1 MWSFPLF
8 ALLPAAPPA
17 DGLILWLDAADAA
30 TLSLADGRLL
40 EWRSKAG
47 PAVLGADGGITLD
60 APPGQRPALRFDG
73 RSVLRCLD
81 FNRTATTW
89 TALIVAAPEP
99 PARGGGLLSATT
111 ADGHDYDPG
120 LTIDLYGSGTGF
132 DSLSIEGA
140 GRLAGQLNQRTRR
153 SAWGGFHLIR
163 VERHEAEVRLY
174 IDGAAEGARPMAPAV
189 TRLDQLRLGARC
201 YDQTEKHRYTGRI
214 AQVLLYDRLLGEAEI
229 AALEAELAVGE
240 AERTAGEE
248 AAAAARRDWLENRM
262 TAPEVTARWPSP
274 EAAGWDIAGL
284 PLRTDLREAMVL
296 GVRCLCSMFDAD
308 RDDEPYFYS
317 NRRADG
323 TGELLHSVE
332 IGIPHVVGRCLL
344 GVRQAEEAAGVECP
358 AEAEAILARYLRQ
371 SFDNEDHLNS
381 YVDAAGARYIEFHN
395 IREGLW
401 GLWAMIR
408 RGDAWAGATAAAA
421 ITTLAALT
429 DETGR
434 WSLARA
440 GAPGLAERCRG
451 VSVPN
456 AARAVEPLL
465 ALWRETGDERAH
477 RLAGQYARAGLETMF
492 EPDGRFA
499 PMDRSSGH
507 VHSITSSLSGIV
519 EYAQVAGDAAMLES
533 CRRIITVGVPEYF
546 SSWGW
551 GDEVY
556 PDHPADEPGRGEMNQ
571 TGDVIRAVLLL
582 GTPADY
588 ALAERW
594 LRGMVLP
601 TQHREPELHAFL
613 RNVAEPRGDFERDVL
628 ERTVGGYAMQLPN
641 DRMQAG
647 AWPLATLDITS
658 GTVHALAAAWRA
670 CVTGEGNA
678 ARVNLLFDHTDER
691 LTVRSGLPLDGS
703 VELTGRVD
711 LEVAVRVPAGV
722 DAITARWRGARPPV
736 IGGYFALGR
745 LAAGESASLTFTLP
759 CRTERERVDGVDYRT
774 RWLGEQIVAIEPRGT
789 VSPLPF

>member
-1 MWSFPLF
+1 MWSLSLL

-17 DGLILWLDAADAA
+17 DGLILWLDAADAD
-30 TLSLADGRLL
+30 TLGLADGRVS
-40 EWRSKAG
+40 EWRSKVG
-47 PAVLGADGGITLD
+47 SAVFGAEGGITLE
-60 APPGQRPALRFDG
+60 APPGERPALRFDG
-73 RSVLRCLD
+73 RSVLRCLA
-81 FNRTATTW
+81 FGRRATTW
-89 TALIVAAPEP
+89 TVLIVAAPEP
-99 PARGGGLLSATT
+99 PARGGGLLSAST

-120 LTIDLYGSGTGF
+120 LTVDLYGSATAF
-132 DSLSIEGA
+132 ESLSIEGA

-153 SAWGGFHLIR
+153 DAWGGFHLIR
-163 VERHEAEVRLY
+163 VERHEAEVRLWV
-174 IDGAAEGARPMAPAV
+174 DRVAEGARPMAPAV

-214 AQVLLYDRLLGEAEI
+214 AQVLLYDRLLTAAEV
-229 AALEAELAVGE
+229 AALEAELAVSE
-240 AERTAGEE
+240 TERLAGERR
-248 AAAAARRDWLENRM
+248 AAAARRGWLENRM
-262 TAPEVTARWPSP
+262 SAPEVTAQWPSA

-284 PLRTDLREAMVL
+284 PLRADLREAMAL
-296 GVRCLCSMFDAD
+296 CVRCLCSMFDAD

-344 GVRQAEEAAGVECP
+344 GGRQAEEAAGIEFPVD
-358 AEAEAILARYLRQ
+358 AQAILARYLRQ

-381 YVDAAGARYIEFHN
+381 YVDAAGDRYIEFHN

-408 RGDAWAGATAAAA
+408 RGDAWAGEAATAAIA
-421 ITTLAALT
+421 TLDALT

-434 WSLARA
+434 WSLERA
-440 GAPGLAERCRG
+440 AALGLAERCRG

-465 ALWRETGDERAH
+465 ALWRETGDERAY

-492 EPDGRFA
+492 EPNGRFA

-507 VHSITSSLSGIV
+507 VHSITSSLSGIA
-519 EYAQVAGDAAMLES
+519 EYALVAGDAATLGA
-533 CRRIITVGVPEYF
+533 CRRIVDAGVPEYF

-571 TGDVIRAVLLL
+571 TGDVIRAALLL

-628 ERTVGGYAMQLPN
+628 ERTVGGFAMQLPN
-641 DRMQAG
+641 DRMQPG

-670 CVTGEGNA
+670 CVTGDGDE
-678 ARVNLLFDHTDER
+678 ARVNLLFDHRDER
-691 LTVRSGLPLDGS
+691 LTVRSGLPHTGRLELTAQ
-703 VELTGRVD
+703 VELE
-711 LEVAVRVPAGV
+711 LSVRVPAGV
-722 DAITARWRGARPPV
+722 DVTTARWLGAQPPV
-736 IGGYFALGR
+736 VDGYFVLGR
-745 LAAGESASLTFTLP
+745 LAAGDSATLFFTLP
-759 CRTERERVDGVDYRT
+759 CRTERERVDGVEYRT
-774 RWLGEQIVAIEPRGT
+774 RWLGEQVVAIEPRGP